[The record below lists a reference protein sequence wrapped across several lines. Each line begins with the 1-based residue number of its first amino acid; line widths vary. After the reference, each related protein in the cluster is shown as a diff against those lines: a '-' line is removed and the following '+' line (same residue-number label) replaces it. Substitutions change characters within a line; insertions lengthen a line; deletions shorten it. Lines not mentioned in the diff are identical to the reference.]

1 MRVFAD
7 GLDGVGDLVD
17 AAEVG
22 RPIAP
27 LASVDGS
34 QIAVLVRPFIPDV
47 HSELLACAEQA
58 YGADAG
64 AVVGWDA
71 VLEHVEKEVFV
82 LVFAAPL
89 VEVVSFGEE
98 RFLFFGG
105 FGLHLGRIVLRGCV
119 WGDGRWGDAD
129 RSRSAC
135 WRFVKPF
142 GWLLTRF

>member
-1 MRVFAD
+1 MKTFLLVMRGEAFGQVEF
-7 GLDGVGDLVD
+7 
-17 AAEVG
+17 
-22 RPIAP
+22 
-27 LASVDGS
+27 
-34 QIAVLVRPFIPDV
+34 
-47 HSELLACAEQA
+47 HACAEQA
-58 YGADAG
+58 DGADAG
-64 AVVGWDA
+64 AVVGRDA

-89 VEVVSFGEE
+89 VEVVGFGEE

-105 FGLHLGRIVLRGCV
+105 FGLHWGRIVLRGCV
-119 WGDGRWGDAD
+119 WGDGRRGDAD